1 MLVVLTQENHIWL
14 SHYANGV
21 PVDVGKDGKNEIDYD
36 NHPMFRRRQLSNKDT
51 SESCWLGPVSCFHI
65 VWMRQLSNKDTS
77 ESCWLGPLSCFH
89 IVWMRKKGGGN
100 GGGLPALSTSNRM
113 TDPLVSLSN
122 YFSYLACSQLY
133 YILEILYMVSVCVAH

>member
-65 VWMRQLSNKDTS
+65 VWMR
-77 ESCWLGPLSCFH
+77 
-89 IVWMRKKGGGN
+89 KKGGGN